1 MTRGSS
7 PRSDAMG
14 ASVVSAGARAGLSEA
29 DAGRLEAAFRLAM
42 SPREADL
49 TDDHHPAFLHPGR
62 VILVLLRDAGVT
74 DLHSLQVGAL
84 LESRDPLLRVDAD
97 VIEAELGGAVAHA
110 RSAVPAPGSEELAE
124 RLVTLEPGLAN
135 AALAERLDHLR
146 HEHLREPVTPWR
158 VLADEVALVWLPVA
172 ERTSEPLARRYR
184 HWLRT
189 FERRL

>member
-1 MTRGSS
+1 MR
-7 PRSDAMG
+7 
-14 ASVVSAGARAGLSEA
+14 ASVASAGARAGLSEQET
-29 DAGRLEAAFRLAM
+29 GRLEAAFRLAM
-42 SPREADL
+42 TPREAHL
-49 TDDHHPAFLHPGR
+49 ADDHHPAFLHPGR

-74 DLHSLQVGAL
+74 DLRTLEVGAV

-97 VIEAELGGAVAHA
+97 VIATELGIDVADA
-110 RSAVPAPGSEELAE
+110 SSAVPAPGAEGLAE
-124 RLVTLEPGLAN
+124 RLVTLEPPVVT

-158 VLADEVALVWLPVA
+158 ALADEVALVWLPVA
-172 ERTSEPLARRYR
+172 ERSSEPLARRYR